1 MENKIMP
8 NLKEQQIRQ
17 QALQFAID
25 NNRLEGLYLSQ
36 EMLHY
41 FQRWVMGEITISEL
55 KVKTNE
61 IS

>member
-1 MENKIMP
+1 MP

-41 FQRWVMGEITISEL
+41 FQKWAMGEITISEL